1 MLNHSGDAVG
11 GMRTDSLAGKSS
23 AALGPN
29 GFWPSRLIDV
39 ARSASETRIV
49 MEASDRMCVFC
60 NDFCGV
66 AADVISDAANESASV
81 YVPHIC
87 DNRVPG
93 WVVPGVR
100 AVLISYDGDDGTML
114 RILDDLLSRGCEVVC
129 VSSEGTIAASCRD
142 AGCDVFPI
150 SSDVEEIE
158 APWFALGL
166 LSAIVQA
173 SGLFDA
179 SDMLDAALASALDSK
194 EDLEEQVGPAVD
206 ALSDGVVAAYST
218 SDIRASARYWRQMIG
233 SARSDIS
240 FFGELPE
247 FDHNELVGW
256 SDPNIHAPEL
266 RLLVIRGEVQSCLV
280 TEILRCM
287 LEVLEENGRHAV
299 VADLGSGDS
308 MTKNIRAMILA
319 RMVAEVLREE
329 CRWPVSP

>member
-1 MLNHSGDAVG
+1 MG

-23 AALGPN
+23 AAMGPN

-60 NDFCGV
+60 NDFCRV
-66 AADVISDAANESASV
+66 VADVISDAANESASV

-129 VSSEGTIAASCRD
+129 VSSEGRIAASCRD
-142 AGCDVFPI
+142 AGGVVLTIP
-150 SSDVEEIE
+150 SDVSE
-158 APWFALGL
+158 AEVPWFVMGL
-166 LSAIVQA
+166 LSAIVQS

-179 SDMLDAALASALDSK
+179 SAMLRDAMVSAEASRD
-194 EDLEEQVGPAVD
+194 DLERQVAYV
-206 ALSDGVVAAYST
+206 ANELSGGVVAAYST
-218 SDIRASARYWRQMIG
+218 SDIRASSRYWRQTVG

-256 SDPNIHAPEL
+256 SDPNVPAPEL
-266 RLLVIRGEVQSCLV
+266 RLLVVRGEVQSRLV

-287 LEVLEENGRHAV
+287 QEVLEENGRHAIV
-299 VADLGSGDS
+299 VDLGSGDS

-319 RMVAEVLREE
+319 LMVAKALEGV

>member
-1 MLNHSGDAVG
+1 MD
-11 GMRTDSLAGKSS
+11 GMRTNSLAEGVS
-23 AALGPN
+23 ATGMPK
-29 GFWPSRLIDV
+29 GSWPSGAIDRV
-39 ARSASETRIV
+39 KAASETRV
-49 MEASDRMCVFC
+49 DMGTSARMCVFC
-60 NDFCGV
+60 NDVCGV

-100 AVLISYDGDDGTML
+100 AVLISYDGDDGIML
-114 RILDDLLSRGCEVVC
+114 RILNDLLSRGCEVVC
-129 VSSEGTIAASCRD
+129 ISSEGRVTTSCRD
-142 AGCDVFPI
+142 AGGVVFPI
-150 SSDVEEIE
+150 PSDVGEAE
-158 APWFALGL
+158 APWFVMGL
-166 LSAIVQA
+166 LSAIVQS

-179 SDMLDAALASALDSK
+179 SVMLRDALRSAEASRD
-194 EDLEEQVGPAVD
+194 DLEGQVADV
-206 ALSDGVVAAYST
+206 ANELSGGVVAAYST
-218 SDIRASARYWRQMIG
+218 SDIRASARYWRHMVG

-256 SDPNIHAPEL
+256 SDPNVHAPEL
-266 RLLVIRGEVQSCLV
+266 RLLVIRGEVQSRLV

-299 VADLGSGDS
+299 VMDLGSGDS

-319 RMVAEVLREE
+319 RMVAEALREV

>member
-1 MLNHSGDAVG
+1 MD
-11 GMRTDSLAGKSS
+11 GMRTNSLAGGVS
-23 AALGPN
+23 ATGMTRAS
-29 GFWPSRLIDV
+29 WPSGFIDRAKAAAETQV
-39 ARSASETRIV
+39 DMGTSARI
-49 MEASDRMCVFC
+49 CVFC

-66 AADVISDAANESASV
+66 AVDVISDAANESASV

-100 AVLISYDGDDGTML
+100 AVLVSYNGDDETML
-114 RILDDLLSRGCEVVC
+114 RILNDLSSRGCEVVC
-129 VSSEGTIAASCRD
+129 VSSEGRITASCRD

-266 RLLVIRGEVQSCLV
+266 RLLVIRGEVKSRLV

-287 LEVLEENGRHAV
+287 LEVLEENGRHAI

-308 MTKNIRAMILA
+308 MTKNIRAMVLA
-319 RMVAEVLREE
+319 WMVAEALEE
-329 CRWPVSP
+329 VCRWPVSP

>member
-1 MLNHSGDAVG
+1 MV
-11 GMRTDSLAGKSS
+11 GMRTDNLAEGSS
-23 AALGPN
+23 AAKGPK
-29 GFWPSRLIDV
+29 GFWPSRSIDI
-39 ARSASETRIV
+39 ARSASETRV
-49 MEASDRMCVFC
+49 VLEASGRMCVFC
-60 NDFCGV
+60 NDPCGA
-66 AADVISDAANESASV
+66 AADVISDAANESAST

-100 AVLISYDGDDGTML
+100 AVLISYDGDDEVML
-114 RILDDLLSRGCEVVC
+114 RILGDLLSRGCDVIC
-129 VSSEGTIAASCRD
+129 ISSEGRMVSSCRD
-142 AGCDVFPI
+142 AGCDVFLIP
-150 SSDVEEIE
+150 SDVDEAE
-158 APWFALGL
+158 APWFVLGL

-179 SDMLDAALASALDSK
+179 SDMLDAALASSEVSRDAL
-194 EDLEEQVGPAVD
+194 ERQVGPMAD

-218 SDIRASARYWRQMIG
+218 SDIRASARYWRQTVG

-266 RLLVIRGEVQSCLV
+266 RLLVIRGEVQSRLV

-287 LEVLEENGRHAV
+287 LEVLDENGRHAV

-319 RMVAEVLREE
+319 RMVVEVLSGV